1 MAAAGAT
8 RCAFRDRHARRRRR
22 GRRALLHAPR
32 PRGRRQA
39 RRGAHGEGGGV
50 APGRADTFHR
60 QAGFR
65 CARRGKGRAPARRP
79 HGDRKRA
86 RGRRRDQF
94 RHRRQPRGLRGLA
107 RGRRAQRPP
116 DQLAHACGR
125 AARGAQRWGPVR
137 LRLRLPENVERSLRL
152 KVTALVLAITIMA
165 LALTAL
171 ALALYDL
178 RAYERQSSQDLLS
191 QAEVLGRAAAP
202 ALSFNDQRSAEKDL
216 SVMQV
221 RPRVLAAALYPR
233 EGRLFATYSRP
244 GRPAPAFP
252 ATPGADGYGLA
263 GDQMTLFRSVVEN
276 NERVGTVYLLG
287 LYAPW
292 EHLGD
297 YLAILLLVTM

>member
-50 APGRADTFHR
+50 APGRADPLHR
-60 QAGFR
+60 QAGCR
-65 CARRGKGRAPARRP
+65 CARRGTGRAPAGHP
-79 HGDRKRA
+79 HGDRERA
-86 RGRRRDQF
+86 RDGRRDQF
-94 RHRRQPRGLRGLA
+94 RHRRQPRRLRGLA
-107 RGRRAQRPP
+107 RRRRAQRPP
-116 DQLAHACGR
+116 DQLAHACGG
-125 AARGAQRWGPVR
+125 AARGAQGGPVR

-165 LALTAL
+165 LALTAV

-244 GRPAPAFP
+244 GRAPPAFP
-252 ATPGADGYGLA
+252 EAPGPDGYGLA

-287 LYAPW
+287 LYDPW
-292 EHLGD
+292 DHLGD